1 MTDTSSPAYELDALK
16 NLTNYYTWIIEEA
29 APFLGSRI
37 AEIGGG
43 IGTFTSFLVHSH
55 VLRHPH
61 CSLEV
66 IEPDP
71 ALYQSLVDR
80 LQSRFHDLVQAD
92 RLRMTNGTFAIP
104 PQPFDSVVMVNVLE
118 HIQDDEALVRTIHQS
133 LMPGGTMIAF
143 VPALQ
148 QLFSPF
154 DKAAGHF
161 RRYEKYRLQHMLET
175 SGFRIAK
182 ATYMDMAGI
191 LPWYLLNVL
200 GRSRAINARL
210 AMLYDRWGI
219 PVTKF
224 IERRC
229 GAPLGK
235 NLLIIGQRP

>member
-1 MTDTSSPAYELDALK
+1 MTDTSSPAYELEALK
-16 NLTNYYTWIIEEA
+16 HLTNYYAWIVEEA

-43 IGTFTSFLVHSH
+43 IGTFTAFLVHSH
-55 VLRHPH
+55 VLQHPQR
-61 CSLEV
+61 SLEV
-66 IEPDP
+66 MEPDP
-71 ALYQSLVDR
+71 ALYQSLVDH

-92 RLRMTNGTFAIP
+92 RLRMTNGTFARP
-104 PQPFDSVVMVNVLE
+104 PQPFDSIVMVNVLE

-133 LMPGGTMIAF
+133 LTPGGTVIVF

-161 RRYEKYRLQHMLET
+161 RRYEKHRLQHMLEA

-182 ATYMDMAGI
+182 AIYMDMAGI

-210 AMLYDRWGI
+210 ARLYDRWGI

>member
-1 MTDTSSPAYELDALK
+1 MTDTPSPAYELDALK
-16 NLTNYYTWIIEEA
+16 NLTNYYTWIVEET
-29 APFLGSRI
+29 APFLGSHI

-43 IGTFTSFLVHSH
+43 IGTFTSLLVQLH
-55 VLRHPH
+55 VLRHPER
-61 CSLEV
+61 SLEV

-71 ALYQSLVDR
+71 TLYQSLVDR
-80 LQSRFHDLVQAD
+80 LQNRFHDLVLAD
-92 RLRMTNGTFAIP
+92 RLRMTNGTFTRL
-104 PQPFDSVVMVNVLE
+104 PQPFDSIVMVNVLE
-118 HIQDDEALVRTIHQS
+118 HIQDDEAMVRTIYQS
-133 LMPGGTMIAF
+133 LTPGGTVIVF

-161 RRYEKYRLQHMLET
+161 RRYEKHRLQHMLET

-182 ATYMDMAGI
+182 AIYMDMAGI

-210 AMLYDRWGI
+210 ARLYDRWGI
-219 PVTKF
+219 PITKF

-235 NLLIIGQRP
+235 NLLIIGQKP